1 MNLYLR
7 LLRILTVQ
15 RLRRRVS
22 LWDTVETAFRVWP
35 TDLDV
40 LGHMT
45 NSRYLALM
53 DLARTDHM
61 LRSGFWAQAR
71 EHGWYAVVAGQTITY
86 RRSLQPWQS
95 FRISTRILGADGR
108 WVYLEQTFLDARGPA
123 AQAVVRA
130 RFLRREGGS
139 VEVDELMEVA
149 GEPGRDLTVEDWIV
163 RWSADTA
170 MSGGRGAAK
179 D

>member
-7 LLRILTVQ
+7 LLRILTIQ

-22 LWDTVETAFRVWP
+22 LWDTVETAFRAWP

-53 DLARTDHM
+53 DLARTDHL
-61 LRSGFWAQAR
+61 LRSGFWAKAR
-71 EHGWYAVVAGQTITY
+71 ERGWYAVVAGQTITY
-86 RRSLQPWQS
+86 RRSLQPFQT
-95 FRISTRILGADGR
+95 FRISTRILGTEGR
-108 WVYLEQTFLDARGPA
+108 WVYIEQTFLDAKGLA

-130 RFLRREGGS
+130 QFLRREGGT
-139 VEVDELMEVA
+139 VDIADLLAVV
-149 GEPGRDLTVEDWIV
+149 GDPGRELTVEEWIV
-163 RWSADTA
+163 RWTRDTGTP
-170 MSGGRGAAK
+170 SGRA
-179 D
+179 

>member
-1 MNLYLR
+1 M
-7 LLRILTVQ
+7 
-15 RLRRRVS
+15 
-22 LWDTVETAFRVWP
+22 
-35 TDLDV
+35 
-40 LGHMT
+40 
-45 NSRYLALM
+45 
-53 DLARTDHM
+53 
-61 LRSGFWAQAR
+61 
-71 EHGWYAVVAGQTITY
+71 VAGQTITY
-86 RRSLQPWQS
+86 RRSLRPWQS